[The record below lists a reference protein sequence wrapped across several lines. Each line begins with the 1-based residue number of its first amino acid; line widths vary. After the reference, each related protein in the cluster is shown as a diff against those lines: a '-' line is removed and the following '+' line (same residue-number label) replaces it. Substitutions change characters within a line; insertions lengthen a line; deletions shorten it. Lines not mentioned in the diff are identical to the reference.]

1 MKTLFPDNN
10 ITPKQHY
17 LIHAPS
23 QIKLLGPMVRHMC
36 MRFESKHCFFKQ
48 WASKINLKN
57 VCKSLIRHNQMYESC
72 QNLSSFEHPIF
83 SNECTLGPTSE
94 ISNISY
100 LKEKMRAVLG
110 NDEVNHAVSVKWI
123 NLNGNKYMREKSL
136 IVSAVN
142 SNDLPEFGLVRNIY
156 VINSSLYCFEFQQHN
171 TICYD
176 RDYMAYNRDFKHGTS
191 NGTDIC

>member
-1 MKTLFPDNN
+1 
-10 ITPKQHY
+10 
-17 LIHAPS
+17 
-23 QIKLLGPMVRHMC
+23 
-36 MRFESKHCFFKQ
+36 
-48 WASKINLKN
+48 
-57 VCKSLIRHNQMYESC
+57 MYESC

-110 NDEVNHAVSVKWI
+110 NDEINHAVSVKWI